1 MIRSTVFI
9 QPLVDLGVI
18 GLGIAP
24 EEEVLAERNMVR
36 VRKDLPVVE
45 MGPALAKLGVGHTL
59 PS

>member
-24 EEEVLAERNMVR
+24 EEEVLAERNMGR
-36 VRKDLPVVE
+36 GREDLSVVE
-45 MGPALAKLGVGHTL
+45 VGPALAKLGVGHAL